1 MTFSRHSH
9 PPLIGCTTYHKT
21 ADQNPPIDII
31 GLMPSYIEAVAAA
44 GGIPILIPLN
54 LSEENLL
61 AIFARIDGLLLPGG
75 GDIDPAVYQGQDH
88 ETLFGIDHDRDR
100 VELLLARTAV
110 THQKPMLAICRGI
123 QVLNVALGGNLYE
136 DVFSYMPDAMR
147 HDNFGKKPRNYL
159 AHHVAIQPDSLV
171 ARQLGKTDT
180 AVNSLHHQGINRL
193 ASELTAVATAPDGLI
208 EAVEVPG
215 HPYAIGV
222 QWHPEMLIHDDPDM
236 LALFAGLV
244 AAARHS

>member
-1 MTFSRHSH
+1 MTLLSSSHS
-9 PPLIGCTTYHKT
+9 PLIGCTTYRKT

-136 DVFSYMPDAMR
+136 DVFSYMPHALR

-193 ASELTAVATAPDGLI
+193 AEELTAVATAPDGLI

-244 AAARHS
+244 TAARHS